1 MALTVITVDDSAF
14 MRGMLKK
21 LVAEAGAEIV
31 GEASDGNEAIQVY
44 EEKKPQLVFM
54 DIVMPN
60 KTGLEALREIKAK
73 DANARVVMCSSVGQD
88 KIVAEAVEAGA
99 TDFIV
104 KPFKA
109 EDIQTVIK
117 KFS

>member
-1 MALTVITVDDSAF
+1 MVLKVVLVDDSVF
-14 MRGMLKK
+14 MRGMLEK
-21 LVAEAGAEIV
+21 LVVEAGAKVI
-31 GEASDGNEAIQVY
+31 GQAGDGNEAITIF
-44 EEKKPQLVFM
+44 EKEKPDLVFL

-60 KTGLEALREIKAK
+60 MTGLEALKKMKSMDTNAK
-73 DANARVVMCSSVGQD
+73 IIMCSSVGQE
-88 KIVAEAVEAGA
+88 KIVVEAVEAGA

-109 EDIQTVIK
+109 EDIKTVIK